1 MKKLHGIY
9 LILIILYFETLLH
22 IHIMGF
28 SFNMGFLRI
37 TLFSTGYALL
47 LWTFIRFF
55 KHKWARFMLI
65 SVVSILTFIFFSLDT
80 YYQIMGD
87 FYSIWMSGDLVLG
100 LTFLGRFF
108 KNLEWFHIL
117 YFIPI
122 TIIVFRR
129 KLYLFEGFK
138 YIIEPI
144 MIVFGAFLS
153 IYGALLLIDKEPLYA
168 SEVPYNYSEFDIY
181 EKLPSAYQ
189 AVGEFGALTYFRL
202 DLQGSNDP
210 VDIFEADAF
219 IESLSEH
226 EENEFTGVF
235 EDKNLIYIHAESFS
249 SIAVDPNITPVLYQ
263 LFERGWTFEN
273 YYAPLYYRNTAD
285 TEFMLH
291 TGFYPSRQVSL
302 SMESFM
308 DNTFTET
315 LPRLFDGYVTN
326 SFHNYTDYYY
336 PRTTFLPNTIG
347 YSNYQDAL
355 DMKLLDEEPQ
365 IGEQPWPSDLEMFER
380 SVRDYILEE
389 RFLTY
394 YLTVSGHLSYTEEH
408 PIISKNLPAVL
419 DILSENNR
427 IIEDEA
433 YLYYL
438 SANLELEYMVAS
450 LLDTL
455 KDTGRIEDTVIIISG
470 DHYPY
475 GLEEESIQYALNTQ
489 DELGLKIHNTPFVIY
504 HQGIESIQ
512 FKDIFSSI
520 DVTPTVANL
529 FGFDINYQAILG
541 RDVFDD
547 TANTVRFQNGSI
559 LNQYFAFD
567 VQNQNEF
574 IVYQERYTEEEMKLI
589 FNQMI
594 YLQEISHT
602 LLENDYLN
610 PNFNIDLIEPVE

>member
-389 RFLTY
+389 HFLTY

-504 HQGIESIQ
+504 HQGLESIQ

>member
-219 IESLSEH
+219 IDSLSEH

-302 SMESFM
+302 SMESFV

-438 SANLELEYMVAS
+438 AANLELEYMVAS

>member
-504 HQGIESIQ
+504 HQGLESIQ

>member
-219 IESLSEH
+219 IDSLSEH

-302 SMESFM
+302 SMESFV

-438 SANLELEYMVAS
+438 AANLELEYMVAS

-504 HQGIESIQ
+504 HQGLESIQ

>member
-438 SANLELEYMVAS
+438 AANLELEYMVAS

-504 HQGIESIQ
+504 HQGLESIQ